1 MEPEHFLLKHAISIP
16 DISEANLSPIRIPIN
31 SSYMTKTCP
40 YAGGEDDDSFESP
53 INATCGWNNSFL
65 T

>member
-1 MEPEHFLLKHAISIP
+1 MEPEHFLLKHAVSIP
-16 DISEANLSPIRIPIN
+16 NISEADLRSIRIPIN

-40 YAGGEDDDSFESP
+40 NHGEDDDSFESS
-53 INATCGWNNSFL
+53 INATCGWSNSFL